1 MIFLILGLLLIG
13 VFFLAFLCIELRK
26 DRLET
31 DKRTQDLNLALLEQ
45 KSQLERE
52 IKYYKGISEEE
63 KAKLREL
70 QEDTQNTLNNQKEL
84 AEEAFQNWW
93 SLLEKDYQEKE
104 KEYNSL
110 VQNLKTSYAQEQ
122 ERLNAEVG
130 VLRKDLDKIRATRDA
145 AIAAQVKEKE
155 IKEKLSFYCLSVNEQ
170 DLDDIKKLEKV
181 KNELHSPRILSM
193 LIWSTYFQ
201 KPMNAL
207 CNNILGT
214 TIVTGIYKIT
224 NQTTG
229 ECYVGQGLDLARRW
243 KDHAKCGLGIDTP
256 AANKLYK
263 AMQADGI
270 WNFSWELLE
279 ACPQNELNEK
289 EKFYINLYQSYN
301 FGYNSNS
308 GIGK

>member
-1 MIFLILGLLLIG
+1 MVFLILGLLFIG

-26 DRLET
+26 DRLKT
-31 DKRTQDLNLALLEQ
+31 DKKTQDLNLALLEQ

-70 QEDTQNTLNNQKEL
+70 QEDTQNTLNSQKEL

-110 VQNLKTSYAQEQ
+110 VQNLKVSYAQEQ
-122 ERLNAEVG
+122 ERLNTEAG

-145 AIAAQVKEKE
+145 AVAAQIKEKE
-155 IKEKLSFYCLSVNEQ
+155 IKEKFSFYCLPVSDR
-170 DLDDIKKLEKV
+170 DLEDIKKLEKV

-229 ECYVGQGLDLARRW
+229 ECYIGQGLDLARRW
-243 KDHAKCGLGIDTP
+243 KDHAKCGLGIDPP

-279 ACPQNELNEK
+279 ECPQNELNEK

>member
-1 MIFLILGLLLIG
+1 MIFLILGLLFIG

-52 IKYYKGISEEE
+52 IRYYKGISEEE

-70 QEDTQNTLNNQKEL
+70 QEDTQNTLNSQKEL

-110 VQNLKTSYAQEQ
+110 VQNLKDSYAQEQ

-155 IKEKLSFYCLSVNEQ
+155 IKEKLSFYCLAANKN
-170 DLDDIKKLEKV
+170 DLEDIQRLERTKLD
-181 KNELHSPRILSM
+181 LHNPRILSM
-193 LIWSTYFQ
+193 LIWQTYWQ
-201 KPMNAL
+201 KQMTAL
-207 CNNILGT
+207 CNNILGIT
-214 TIVTGIYKIT
+214 PVTGIYKIT
-224 NQTTG
+224 NQISG
-229 ECYVGQGLDLARRW
+229 ECYVGQAVNTGR
-243 KDHAKCGLGIDTP
+243 
-256 AANKLYK
+256 
-263 AMQADGI
+263 
-270 WNFSWELLE
+270 
-279 ACPQNELNEK
+279 
-289 EKFYINLYQSYN
+289 
-301 FGYNSNS
+301 
-308 GIGK
+308 

>member
-1 MIFLILGLLLIG
+1 MVFLILGLLFIG

-26 DRLET
+26 DRLKT
-31 DKRTQDLNLALLEQ
+31 DKKTQDLNLALLEQ

-70 QEDTQNTLNNQKEL
+70 QEDTQNTLNSQKEL

-110 VQNLKTSYAQEQ
+110 VQNLKVSYAQEQ
-122 ERLNAEVG
+122 ERLNTEVG

-145 AIAAQVKEKE
+145 AVAAQIKEKE
-155 IKEKLSFYCLSVNEQ
+155 IKEKLSFYCLSVSDR
-170 DLDDIKKLEKV
+170 DLEDIKKLEKV

-229 ECYVGQGLDLARRW
+229 ECYIGQGLDLARRW
-243 KDHAKCGLGIDTP
+243 KDHAKCGLGIDPP

-279 ACPQNELNEK
+279 ECPQNELNEK

>member
-1 MIFLILGLLLIG
+1 MVFLILGLLFIG

-26 DRLET
+26 DRLKT
-31 DKRTQDLNLALLEQ
+31 DKKTQDLNLALLEQ

-70 QEDTQNTLNNQKEL
+70 QEDTQNTLNSQKEL

-110 VQNLKTSYAQEQ
+110 VQNLKVSYAQEQ
-122 ERLNAEVG
+122 ERLNTEVG

-145 AIAAQVKEKE
+145 AVAAQIKEKE
-155 IKEKLSFYCLSVNEQ
+155 IKEKLSFYCLSVSDR
-170 DLDDIKKLEKV
+170 DLEDIKKLEKV

-229 ECYVGQGLDLARRW
+229 ECYIGQGFDLARRW
-243 KDHAKCGLGIDTP
+243 KDHAKCGLGIDPP

-279 ACPQNELNEK
+279 ECPQNELNEK

>member
-1 MIFLILGLLLIG
+1 MIFLILGLLFIG

-31 DKRTQDLNLALLEQ
+31 DKETQDLNLALLEQ
-45 KSQLERE
+45 KSQLEQE
-52 IKYYKGISEEE
+52 IKHYKKISETE
-63 KAKLREL
+63 KTKLREL
-70 QEDTQNTLNNQKEL
+70 QEDIQSTLNNQKEL

-93 SLLEKDYQEKE
+93 SLLEKNYQEKE
-104 KEYNSL
+104 GEYSSL

-122 ERLNAEVG
+122 EKLNAEVS

-145 AIAAQVKEKE
+145 AVAAQIKEKE
-155 IKEKLSFYCLSVNEQ
+155 IKEKLSFYCLSVSDR
-170 DLDDIKKLEKV
+170 DLDDIKKLEKI

-214 TIVTGIYKIT
+214 ATVTGIYKIT
-224 NQTTG
+224 NQITG
-229 ECYVGQGLDLARRW
+229 ECYIGQGLDLARRW
-243 KDHAKCGLGIDTP
+243 KDHAKCGVGIDVP

-279 ACPQNELNEK
+279 KCPQSELNEK
-289 EKFYINLYQSYN
+289 EKFYINLYQSYS